1 MITFDGFDISE
12 DKDGFRYG
20 REVRVKSGWEGAGRQ
35 GLCIGDSVILNGVSW
50 TPVLWAGGDGDA
62 DDNIDYHKTRALE
75 AWS

>member
-1 MITFDGFDISE
+1 M
-12 DKDGFRYG
+12 
-20 REVRVKSGWEGAGRQ
+20 KSGWEGAGRQ